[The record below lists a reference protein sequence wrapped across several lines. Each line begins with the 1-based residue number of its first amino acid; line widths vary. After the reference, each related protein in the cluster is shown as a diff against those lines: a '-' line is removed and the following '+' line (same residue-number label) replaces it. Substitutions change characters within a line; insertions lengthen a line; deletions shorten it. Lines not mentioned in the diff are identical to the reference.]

1 VSAPAA
7 ADGGRGYSDG
17 VRDEAAFAAALD
29 AVRREGRYRVFAELE
44 RVPGTRPLAV
54 VHGRGEPR
62 VVTVWC
68 SNDYLGMGRDPQ
80 VAEAMAA
87 TLATAGAGSGGTR
100 NISGTSTLHVE
111 LERELASW
119 HAKQAAL
126 VFTSGY
132 VANLTALATIAR
144 VLQGCVVLSDA
155 ANHNSII
162 EGIRRSGAERHVFR
176 HNDAAH
182 LDELLARVEPG
193 RPRLVVFESVYS
205 MDGDVAPLA
214 EIVEVAERHGAM
226 TYLDEVHA
234 VGMYGPEGA
243 GVAARDGLA
252 HRVDVIQGTLAKAV
266 GTMGGYVA
274 SSTDVVDAVRSLG
287 HGFIFTTSLAPVI
300 TAGALA
306 SVRALRADDE
316 RRALLH
322 ARAGAVRR
330 ALREAGIPVLEAE
343 SHIVPV
349 IVGDAARCRAA
360 SEHLLDVHGVYVQPI
375 DFPTVPRGTE
385 RLRITPT
392 PLHTAADVAALV
404 AALRETWGAL
414 DLPHARG
421 RPLTSAATR

>member
-1 VSAPAA
+1 
-7 ADGGRGYSDG
+7 
-17 VRDEAAFAAALD
+17 VRDEAAFAVALA

-68 SNDYLGMGRDPQ
+68 SNDYLGMGRDPL

-100 NISGTSTLHVE
+100 NISGTSTLHVA
-111 LERELASW
+111 LERELAAW
-119 HAKQAAL
+119 HRKEAAL

-132 VANLTALATIAR
+132 VANLTALATIAQA
-144 VLQGCVVLSDA
+144 LPGCVVLSDA

-162 EGIRRSGAERHVFR
+162 EGVRRSGAERHVFR

-182 LDELLARVEPG
+182 LDALLGQVEPG

-205 MDGDVAPLA
+205 MDGDIAPIA
-214 EIVEVAERHGAM
+214 EIVEVAERHGAL

-243 GVAARDGLA
+243 GVAARDGIA
-252 HRVDVIQGTLAKAV
+252 DRVDVIQGTLAKAV
-266 GTMGGYVA
+266 GTMGGYIA
-274 SSTDVVDAVRSLG
+274 APSLVVDAVRSLG

-300 TAGALA
+300 AAGALA

-322 ARAGAVRR
+322 ARAERVRA
-330 ALREAGIPVLEAE
+330 ALHDARIPVLAAR

-349 IVGDAARCRAA
+349 MVGDAVRCRAA
-360 SEHLLDVHGVYVQPI
+360 SERLLDVHAVYVQPI
-375 DFPTVPRGTE
+375 DYPTVPRGTE

-392 PLHTAADVAALV
+392 PLHTEADVAAL
-404 AALRETWGAL
+404 AEALRETWSAL
-414 DLPHARG
+414 RLPYAR
-421 RPLTSAATR
+421 AAA

>member
-1 VSAPAA
+1 
-7 ADGGRGYSDG
+7 
-17 VRDEAAFAAALD
+17 VRVEAAFAAALD

-44 RVPGTRPLAV
+44 RVPGMRPLAV

-68 SNDYLGMGRDPQ
+68 SNDYLGMGRDPR

-100 NISGTSTLHVE
+100 NISGTSTLHVA
-111 LERELASW
+111 LERELAAW
-119 HAKQAAL
+119 HRKEAAL

-144 VLQGCVVLSDA
+144 VLDGCVVLSDA

-205 MDGDVAPLA
+205 MDGDIAPLA
-214 EIVEVAERHGAM
+214 ELVEIAERHGAM

-252 HRVDVIQGTLAKAV
+252 GHVDVIQGTLAKAV

-274 SSTDVVDAVRSLG
+274 ASGVVVDAVRSLG
-287 HGFIFTTSLAPVI
+287 HGFIFTTSLAPVL

-306 SVRALRADDE
+306 SVRALRADDD
-316 RRALLH
+316 RRARLH
-322 ARAGAVRR
+322 ATAERVRG
-330 ALREAGIPVLEAE
+330 ALREARIPVLEAQ

-360 SEHLLDVHGVYVQPI
+360 SERLLDVHGIYVQPI

-392 PLHTAADVAALV
+392 PLHTDADVAALV
-404 AALRETWGAL
+404 EALRETWAAL
-414 DLPHARG
+414 DLPLARATV
-421 RPLTSAATR
+421 LT